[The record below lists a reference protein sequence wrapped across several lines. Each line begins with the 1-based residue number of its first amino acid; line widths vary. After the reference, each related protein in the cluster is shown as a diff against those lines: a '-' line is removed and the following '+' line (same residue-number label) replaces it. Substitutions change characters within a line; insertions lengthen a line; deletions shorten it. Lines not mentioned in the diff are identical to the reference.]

1 MLKKILQDTFE
12 SFFLKSCV
20 HFITSL
26 NIYILKST
34 IKKTHQKLILI
45 FMEIT
50 TFSTKFLYI
59 YYQFLSNYFIKITPH
74 EILFRIAEPV
84 IQQPHISNLENS
96 CFQLIEQWPLT
107 RSLKEDKYFRKQKLA
122 IILFYYSKYI
132 AYIKISRKTREKNQ
146 SFLSIVKRAYTIDS
160 HRLDES
166 FCFHIIVIWWQV
178 EGGRGRLY
186 WRNESFKV
194 NDFTISNN
202 DFYGFKC
209 FQLIR
214 LCADSGLP
222 IIM

>member
-1 MLKKILQDTFE
+1 
-12 SFFLKSCV
+12 
-20 HFITSL
+20 
-26 NIYILKST
+26 
-34 IKKTHQKLILI
+34 
-45 FMEIT
+45 MEIT

-59 YYQFLSNYFIKITPH
+59 YCQFLSNYFIKITPH
-74 EILFRIAEPV
+74 EIRNTVSNRRANYSTATYIQSRKFLF
-84 IQQPHISNLENS
+84 ST
-96 CFQLIEQWPLT
+96 LIEQWPLT

-166 FCFHIIVIWWQV
+166 FCFHVIVIWWQV